1 MGKKAL
7 HIQFDK
13 IDAFIKIYGGIRYL
27 VLSEYNEVYD
37 KIKYLIREKNGF
49 TDNTDHNFASIRN
62 DSYNS
67 LPTEKLLPFHNV
79 IILVKSV
86 FNEQKFNY
94 NNIVSEKGS
103 HKDKFNTK

>member
-1 MGKKAL
+1 MGRQAL

-13 IDAFIKIYGGIRYL
+13 IDGFIKFYGEIRYL

-37 KIKYLIREKNGF
+37 KIKYLISEKNGF
-49 TDNTDHNFASIRN
+49 TDNVDRNFASIRI

-79 IILVKSV
+79 IILIKSV
-86 FNEQKFNY
+86 FNEQTVNY
-94 NNIVSEKGS
+94 NNIVLEKGS
-103 HKDKFNTK
+103 HKDKFNAK